1 MSFPHLKS
9 DEAISRTKINMEIN
23 TAFTCQGRS
32 HCDVLLSRAQT
43 MRVARRLHSS
53 TFPTITVAT
62 FEIRTPSARAGSNL
76 PLRTRICAFFFLIKR
91 VMISYGYWFGC
102 LAGAF
107 TDPGR
112 FGR

>member
-1 MSFPHLKS
+1 M
-9 DEAISRTKINMEIN
+9 NMEIN
-23 TAFTCQGRS
+23 TSFTCQGRS
-32 HCDVLLSRAQT
+32 RSDVLLSSAQT
-43 MRVARRLHSS
+43 TRVARQLHSS

-62 FEIRTPSARAGSNL
+62 FKIRTPSARAGSNL
-76 PLRTRICAFFFLIKR
+76 PLRTRICAFFFPIKR

-107 TDPGR
+107 TVPGR